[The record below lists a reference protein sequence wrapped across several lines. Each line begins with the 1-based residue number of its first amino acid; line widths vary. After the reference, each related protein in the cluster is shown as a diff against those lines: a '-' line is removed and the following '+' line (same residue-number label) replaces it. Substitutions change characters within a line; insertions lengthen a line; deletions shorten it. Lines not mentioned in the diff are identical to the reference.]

1 MSDPTNDNSVPVVPP
16 ASGDAT
22 PVTPPPAYTPPPAAP
37 APVAPET
44 PPAAYGAP
52 AAYGQPTAGQPGYPQ
67 PGYQQP
73 GYAPTYSAVKPASP
87 KTLSLIGMI
96 VGIVGVLSFGWFVPA
111 SIAALVL
118 GYMGKK
124 REGLPAK
131 GFWLTAIITGW
142 VGVAITVLGAIGF
155 IVIFALTAATG
166 TSSY

>member
-1 MSDPTNDNSVPVVPP
+1 MSDPTNDKNVPVVPP
-16 ASGDAT
+16 APGDAT
-22 PVTPPPAYTPPPAAP
+22 PITA
-37 APVAPET
+37 
-44 PPAAYGAP
+44 PPAAYGAQP
-52 AAYGQPTAGQPGYPQ
+52 AYQQPTAGQPGYPQ
-67 PGYQQP
+67 PAYGQPTSGQPGYSQPAYGQP
-73 GYAPTYSAVKPASP
+73 GYAPTYSAVQPGP
-87 KTLSLIGMI
+87 LRTLSLIGMI

-124 REGLPAK
+124 REGVPAK
-131 GFWLTAIITGW
+131 GFWVTAIITGW